1 MSPAP
6 QRVRPLALAIVLY
19 RDHLLCAEGYDPVK
33 EQTFYRP
40 LGGEI
45 EFGERAEAAAARELH
60 EETGRRIER
69 LDPLGVV
76 ENLFTFDGAP
86 GHEVV
91 FEFVARF
98 AAGEA
103 PNDLEPI
110 ECHEGDYTFVARWLA
125 LPEVLAGSYQLYP
138 DGLSERL
145 AEWVN
150 RREPVNMQ

>member
-76 ENLFTFDGAP
+76 ENLFTVAGAP
-86 GHEVV
+86 GHELV
-91 FEFVARF
+91 FGFGGPLP
-98 AAGEA
+98 AGEA
-103 PNDLEPI
+103 PTAP
-110 ECHEGDYTFVARWLA
+110 C
-125 LPEVLAGSYQLYP
+125 AGHGHHGRQ
-138 DGLSERL
+138 
-145 AEWVN
+145 
-150 RREPVNMQ
+150 